1 MAAKAEKDPKTG
13 KWLIQYRYTD
23 WQGNRKKST
32 KRGFNTKREAEEWLQ
47 TFLVTQQADFNMM
60 FEDFLKIYY
69 ADMETRLREH
79 TMRTKKYII
88 DLKVLPF
95 FGKMK
100 MNEIKAA
107 DIRKWQNKLIQQGY
121 APTYL
126 RTINNQVSALF
137 NYAVMGISLWGYEV
151 KKATVLYLALE
162 DDNRR
167 IQQRLYQMFG
177 VQDVSDN
184 LFFSTEKIALSGQLE
199 NEIELF
205 LKEHRET
212 GLIIIDTLQ
221 KVRGNESDT
230 LSYAKDYDTVGK
242 LKEIADRNDVCI
254 MVVHHT
260 RKQQSDDAFDMISGT
275 NGLMGAADCSM
286 ILHKEKRTSNKAILD
301 ITGRDQTDQ
310 RIYLKRDEER
320 LIWQFEK
327 SESELWK
334 EKPDP
339 LLEVIADFINSNNGE
354 WSGTPTELAKILA
367 GDIQPNALSMMLNVR
382 AGKLFEEYQICYEK
396 GRNHSGRYI
405 KLFLCEK
412 KA

>member
-1 MAAKAEKDPKTG
+1 MNKTENENDVILKQDRNSKVSVLNPKSMEEIFDLVYQNRRPIVKGMIYAGAYLFVGAPKIG
-13 KWLIQYRYTD
+13 KSY
-23 WQGNRKKST
+23 
-32 KRGFNTKREAEEWLQ
+32 F
-47 TFLVTQQADFNMM
+47 MM
-60 FEDFLKIYY
+60 QLAY
-69 ADMETRLREH
+69 H
-79 TMRTKKYII
+79 
-88 DLKVLPF
+88 
-95 FGKMK
+95 
-100 MNEIKAA
+100 
-107 DIRKWQNKLIQQGY
+107 
-121 APTYL
+121 
-126 RTINNQVSALF
+126 VS
-137 NYAVMGISLWGYEV
+137 MGIPLWGYEV

-205 LKEHRET
+205 LKEHKET

-221 KVRGNESDT
+221 KVRGNGSDT
-230 LSYAKDYDTVGK
+230 LSYAKDYETVGK

-260 RKQQSDDAFDMISGT
+260 RKQQSEDAFDMISGT

-339 LLEVIADFINSNNGE
+339 LLEVIVDFIISNDGE
-354 WSGTPTELAKILA
+354 WSGTSTELAKILA

-382 AGKLFEEYQICYEK
+382 AGKLLEEYQICYEK
-396 GRNHSGRYI
+396 GRNHRGRYI